1 MRKVEKVCSKPS
13 ACRYDAQR
21 RSGGDMLREVACR
34 FWHGEDPLDAAQMT
48 LPPHIRKPVRRV
60 ERPGSF
66 RTGRSSIG
74 RVGAFMGRVVRPWG
88 VLGVHRTGWDV
99 HGAHCSFIGRFGRP
113 YGTVSSWRH
122 HALLCSGEAALAAQR
137 RWNVA
142 LYPLSPPW
150 QRRSLHF
157 DRHANR
163 RHSAVF
169 PFPLGKSVE
178 TGTICTQRSI

>member
-13 ACRYDAQR
+13 ACRYAAQR

-34 FWHGEDPLDAAQMT
+34 FWHGGDPLDAAQMT
-48 LPPHIRKPVRRV
+48 LPPAYPKARTPSGEARQLQN
-60 ERPGSF
+60 RPF
-66 RTGRSSIG
+66 
-74 RVGAFMGRVVRPWG
+74 
-88 VLGVHRTGWDV
+88 VHRTGWGV

>member
-1 MRKVEKVCSKPS
+1 MLHRDALEETCCERLPADFAWRRPIGCRPNDPTPAYPKARTPS
-13 ACRYDAQR
+13 
-21 RSGGDMLREVACR
+21 
-34 FWHGEDPLDAAQMT
+34 GEARQLQN
-48 LPPHIRKPVRRV
+48 
-60 ERPGSF
+60 RPF
-66 RTGRSSIG
+66 VHRTGCSSIG
-74 RVGAFMGRVVRPWG
+74 RVGAFMGRVVRSWD

-137 RWNVA
+137 RWNAA
-142 LYPLSPPW
+142 LYPLSLPW
-150 QRRSLHF
+150 QRRSLHL